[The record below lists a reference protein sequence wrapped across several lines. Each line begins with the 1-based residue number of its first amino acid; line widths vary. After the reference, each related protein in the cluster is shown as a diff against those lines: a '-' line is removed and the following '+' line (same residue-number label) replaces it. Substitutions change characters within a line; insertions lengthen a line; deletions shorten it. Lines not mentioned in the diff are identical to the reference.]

1 MHLYML
7 EADCL
12 PSEKSQAHCQEE
24 KAAIKKSKRWGEE
37 KKKKP
42 CKHSPGRFR
51 WVGSPGNH
59 YSTLLMSTVITR
71 LSCSHV
77 DKG

>member
-37 KKKKP
+37 KKKS
-42 CKHSPGRFR
+42 HA
-51 WVGSPGNH
+51 
-59 YSTLLMSTVITR
+59 STAQADL
-71 LSCSHV
+71 
-77 DKG
+77 GG